1 MISLSLRFPKFRH
14 FFFHC
19 DSIRKILFQTIIR
32 NYDNIAF
39 TRFAVK
45 EHATWLNHK
54 RAKFIAAQGSV
65 CRANIAQPRRQG
77 VKRFLVFLPPTPTVI
92 SGSSALELGIIT
104 THVGVLKSLEFTC
117 EEFPAGNSK
126 RLVIHARL

>member
-77 VKRFLVFLPPTPTVI
+77 VKRFLVFLPPTVLLFQEARR
-92 SGSSALELGIIT
+92 SSWGLLQHT
-104 THVGVLKSLEFTC
+104 SVC
-117 EEFPAGNSK
+117 
-126 RLVIHARL
+126 